1 MGKYVTA
8 EFLRERLGQELSRGK
23 TQMEVAV
30 EAGISRQSVS
40 MSLSGRYPFA
50 AKLAIHLGYRP
61 VRESLFEK
69 DQ

>member
-1 MGKYVTA
+1 VTA
-8 EFLRERLGQELSRGK
+8 EFLRERLGQELRGK
-23 TQMEVAV
+23 TQMEVAA

-69 DQ
+69 DTK